1 MIKILLV
8 DDEKDILDFLSYNL
22 KKHGYEV
29 LTASNGNAAL
39 KVAERER
46 PDIILLDIMMPIMD
60 GIDTC
65 RHIRSDPHLKHTL
78 IAFLTARDEDMTQIQ
93 ALDAGGDDF
102 ITKPI
107 KPQVL
112 LSRIQA
118 LLRRRKADEHAVI
131 KIADLEIDKE
141 TVLVKRGE
149 EIIELPRKEFELLW
163 LLVSKPGK
171 VFTREEIYTKI
182 WGSDVI
188 VGDRTMDV
196 HIRKL
201 REKIGQDYIKTLKGV
216 GYKFDF

>member
-1 MIKILLV
+1 
-8 DDEKDILDFLSYNL
+8 
-22 KKHGYEV
+22 
-29 LTASNGNAAL
+29 
-39 KVAERER
+39 
-46 PDIILLDIMMPIMD
+46 MD
-60 GIDTC
+60 GVETC

-112 LSRIQA
+112 LSRLHA
-118 LLRRRKADEHAVI
+118 LLRRRKADEQTTL
-131 KIADLEIDKE
+131 KIADLEINKE
-141 TVLVKRGE
+141 TVLVTRGE

-182 WGSDVI
+182 WGHDVI

-201 REKIGQDYIKTLKGV
+201 REKLGQDYIKTLKGV

>member
-1 MIKILLV
+1 MIKILIV

-22 KKHGYEV
+22 KKNGYEV
-29 LTASNGNAAL
+29 LTAANGKIAL
-39 KVAERER
+39 KVAQQER
-46 PDIILLDIMMPIMD
+46 PDIILLDIMMPMMD
-60 GIDTC
+60 GIETC
-65 RHIRSDPHLKHTL
+65 RHIRSDPHLKDTL

-93 ALDAGGDDF
+93 ALDVGGDDF

-112 LSRIQA
+112 LSRLHA
-118 LLRRRKADEHAVI
+118 LLRRRKTEEQMMI
-131 KIADLEIDKE
+131 KIADLEINRE
-141 TVLVKRGE
+141 TVLVTRGE

-182 WGSDVI
+182 WGHDVI

-201 REKIGQDYIKTLKGV
+201 REKIGSDYIKTLKGV

>member
-29 LTASNGNAAL
+29 LTASNGKVAL
-39 KVAERER
+39 KVAQQER
-46 PDIILLDIMMPIMD
+46 PDIILLDIMMPMMD
-60 GIDTC
+60 GIETC

-93 ALDAGGDDF
+93 ALDVGGDDF

-112 LSRIQA
+112 LSRLHA
-118 LLRRRKADEHAVI
+118 LLRRRKAEEPMVI
-131 KIADLEIDKE
+131 KIADLEINKE
-141 TVLVKRGE
+141 TVLVTRGE
-149 EIIELPRKEFELLW
+149 EIIELPRKEFELLC

-182 WGSDVI
+182 WGHDVI

>member
-29 LTASNGNAAL
+29 LTASNGSAAL
-39 KVAERER
+39 KIAQLER

-60 GIDTC
+60 GIETC
-65 RHIRSDPHLKHTL
+65 RHIRADPRLKDIL
-78 IAFLTARDEDMTQIQ
+78 IAFLTARDEDRTQIE
-93 ALDAGGDDF
+93 ALDVGGDDF

-118 LLRRRKADEHAVI
+118 LLRRRKTEEPMML
-131 KIADLEIDKE
+131 KIADLEINRE

-149 EIIELPRKEFELLW
+149 EVIELPRKEFELLW

-182 WGSDVI
+182 WGHDVI

-201 REKIGQDYIKTLKGV
+201 REKLGQDYIKTLKGV

>member
-22 KKHGYEV
+22 KKYGYEV
-29 LTASNGNAAL
+29 LMASNGSAAL
-39 KVAERER
+39 KIAQLER

-60 GIDTC
+60 GIETC
-65 RHIRSDPHLKHTL
+65 RHIRADPRLKDTL
-78 IAFLTARDEDMTQIQ
+78 IAFLTARDEDRTQIE
-93 ALDAGGDDF
+93 ALDVGGDDF

-118 LLRRRKADEHAVI
+118 LLRRRKTEEPMML
-131 KIADLEIDKE
+131 KIADLEINRE

-149 EIIELPRKEFELLW
+149 EVIELPRKEFELLW

-182 WGSDVI
+182 WGHDVI

-201 REKIGQDYIKTLKGV
+201 REKLGQDYIKTLKGV